1 LTLCHDRF
9 YAKVAAV
16 IDPGAPDGE
25 WLCVAVVRLAITT
38 TAPAKKSVGLLAG
51 ILISGFGSSQSS
63 LIFLNVYEPSIAQTL
78 RRDQIGASGF
88 TGGQR
93 RYRGR
98 CAPAS
103 SPTLLLA
110 PGL

>member
-1 LTLCHDRF
+1 
-9 YAKVAAV
+9 
-16 IDPGAPDGE
+16 
-25 WLCVAVVRLAITT
+25 VRLAITT
-38 TAPAKKSVGLLAG
+38 AAPAKKSVGLLAG

-63 LIFLNVYEPSIAQTL
+63 FIFLNVYEPSIAQTL

-93 RYRGR
+93 RYRGL

-103 SPTLLLA
+103 SPTLFLA